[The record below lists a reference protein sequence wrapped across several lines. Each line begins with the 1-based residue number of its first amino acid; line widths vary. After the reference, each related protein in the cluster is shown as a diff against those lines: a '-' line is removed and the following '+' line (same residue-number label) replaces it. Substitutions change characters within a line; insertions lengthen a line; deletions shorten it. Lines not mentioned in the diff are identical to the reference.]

1 MSARLSIGP
10 AACTNQRTDWLI
22 CGRSGERRSDGL
34 LFPRQPMNAPTTST
48 QRSDLHTRM
57 TERVVAEPPSP
68 YPKRRHSQLR
78 RYYKNSRA
86 SGTAG
91 VQFLPRAS

>member
-10 AACTNQRTDWLI
+10 VACTNQRTDWLI
-22 CGRSGERRSDGL
+22 CGRSGG
-34 LFPRQPMNAPTTST
+34 
-48 QRSDLHTRM
+48 RSDLHTRM

-68 YPKRRHSQLR
+68 YPKRRPSQLR